1 MLTSFSKASQAWLEA
16 YQAWLKAYQAWLETP
31 EAPKAIEAEHN
42 A

>member
-16 YQAWLKAYQAWLETP
+16 SQAWLKAYQAWLETP